1 MSAGPSHTVDS
12 RQLRRDFAAI
22 KDGTKRFGS
31 PSEVIATFTAPF
43 IRLFGPDA
51 LPPSLRPAIG
61 PSASTSAPQRAPLDV
76 LLIETIQEAL
86 LVRIV
91 IDLPSSTQL
100 RDLLELWSFAPSLQA
115 AQKGAVQQCALRT
128 LCRVLPSPNL
138 HPLTLAALER
148 LCIEALDRLS
158 LPALVSSVQAEPNAA
173 RADVAWS
180 ETLRLACSLPDR
192 LANATQG
199 KLPAGFSQTTWIGRV
214 LVGGIAQCLSTAKE
228 GERVPTKHLKDVLTR
243 LDRMGYLS
251 RAVDAEGR
259 GFWVTLLRR
268 IQGDEGAAR
277 NCARLRSRLGRSLR
291 GRLDCGLVETLQYWM
306 TRKGVASVLVTSAEK
321 ARPGTEG
328 TAFLGKSSQ
337 EMVAALTH
345 IFDTLLRPSSS
356 DYSTTS
362 ASDSDD
368 DDDAESRLIA
378 DFRLLALSSPH
389 HSPLLAWAWA
399 HHLAH
404 TLPPASL
411 LICLES
417 SLEQWSDP
425 SRIRLAL
432 LTPTLFLST
441 LIACLL
447 AAIPSTLPGLAAV
460 ARSSAVITGVS
471 SHLEQPDPTIRR
483 MGMLIAELLSAKT
496 AGEGKA
502 LNFGKGAWNGT
513 GEGREEARVVRALG
527 DAWSHHVKCVDRVR
541 EGWKGVG
548 EAVRVVGVE
557 EEERMVERIESI
569 SKEKRGKVRTRRLPE
584 RVAPVRP
591 AVGAKT
597 RPLITMIEPDNE
609 QELPPQESPLTMFSS
624 RPTRASDASDSSS
637 EGSDSDIAPDDPESV
652 HRLAASLTGLSTSET
667 NTLLNT
673 NPRSGGKITDL
684 DANTDAHAP
693 SFTRTPPPPIYIS
706 QLSPL
711 LRASDRSSIRQGL
724 HHASSLIARKSNPA
738 FGAEVRENAVDLVLT
753 LIALHDNYGIKRF
766 EQMRRAAVKA
776 LAIAEPGVVVPVL
789 VEQGMGGQYSEAQ
802 RRGVWWAVVESAVVL
817 AKGDA
822 AGDGDEEEGG
832 RVERVMEG
840 VVKGARAVGESKV
853 PQIKRQRGLMVSQQ
867 TSAGRGKMV
876 QLHDPSAPSA
886 LVTGGK
892 DEWAQLAGP
901 VYLFPLIN
909 RFLAYQAYAQR
920 GAGGFDT
927 TTTALFHDTISVL
940 LSLAPTTL
948 IPSVTTSVL
957 DLLSTS
963 LSPTLT
969 PTGPLTNS
977 LLTLLAITLDRTL
990 QGDPQRLL
998 QDRHSVSH
1006 LQQLMSWTREVFAD
1020 VQAQAPTGMAG
1031 KIAARAASVLLLMDR
1046 LDEVREGWVRE
1057 LVGFVPA

>member
-1 MSAGPSHTVDS
+1 
-12 RQLRRDFAAI
+12 
-22 KDGTKRFGS
+22 
-31 PSEVIATFTAPF
+31 
-43 IRLFGPDA
+43 
-51 LPPSLRPAIG
+51 
-61 PSASTSAPQRAPLDV
+61 
-76 LLIETIQEAL
+76 
-86 LVRIV
+86 
-91 IDLPSSTQL
+91 
-100 RDLLELWSFAPSLQA
+100 
-115 AQKGAVQQCALRT
+115 
-128 LCRVLPSPNL
+128 
-138 HPLTLAALER
+138 
-148 LCIEALDRLS
+148 
-158 LPALVSSVQAEPNAA
+158 
-173 RADVAWS
+173 
-180 ETLRLACSLPDR
+180 
-192 LANATQG
+192 
-199 KLPAGFSQTTWIGRV
+199 
-214 LVGGIAQCLSTAKE
+214 
-228 GERVPTKHLKDVLTR
+228 
-243 LDRMGYLS
+243 
-251 RAVDAEGR
+251 
-259 GFWVTLLRR
+259 
-268 IQGDEGAAR
+268 
-277 NCARLRSRLGRSLR
+277 
-291 GRLDCGLVETLQYWM
+291 
-306 TRKGVASVLVTSAEK
+306 
-321 ARPGTEG
+321 
-328 TAFLGKSSQ
+328 
-337 EMVAALTH
+337 
-345 IFDTLLRPSSS
+345 
-356 DYSTTS
+356 
-362 ASDSDD
+362 
-368 DDDAESRLIA
+368 
-378 DFRLLALSSPH
+378 
-389 HSPLLAWAWA
+389 
-399 HHLAH
+399 
-404 TLPPASL
+404 
-411 LICLES
+411 
-417 SLEQWSDP
+417 
-425 SRIRLAL
+425 
-432 LTPTLFLST
+432 
-441 LIACLL
+441 
-447 AAIPSTLPGLAAV
+447 
-460 ARSSAVITGVS
+460 
-471 SHLEQPDPTIRR
+471 
-483 MGMLIAELLSAKT
+483 
-496 AGEGKA
+496 
-502 LNFGKGAWNGT
+502 
-513 GEGREEARVVRALG
+513 
-527 DAWSHHVKCVDRVR
+527 
-541 EGWKGVG
+541 
-548 EAVRVVGVE
+548 
-557 EEERMVERIESI
+557 
-569 SKEKRGKVRTRRLPE
+569 
-584 RVAPVRP
+584 
-591 AVGAKT
+591 
-597 RPLITMIEPDNE
+597 MIEPDNE